1 MSEFETTARLLNDR
15 LDLLTGRVRQIE
27 TDLRQPLDA
36 DSEEQATDLEG
47 HETLEAM
54 EQAAVAEIAQIRQA
68 LARIADGSYGTCS
81 KCGGP
86 IAPQRL
92 KALPTATECIV
103 CAKQ

>member
-1 MSEFETTARLLNDR
+1 MSNFETTAKFLAER

-27 TDLRQPLDA
+27 SDLRQPLDA

-47 HETLEAM
+47 HETLEVM

-68 LARIADGSYGTCS
+68 LARIADGRYGTCS
-81 KCGGP
+81 KCGAP

-92 KALPTATECIV
+92 KALPTATECIA